1 MDKKEKFNPISWF
14 IARLIAL
21 LVFVSIGMTLATGA
35 VWLFTTW
42 GGVVVLILFF
52 IGLAV
57 YDFRSNR
64 HGE

>member
-1 MDKKEKFNPISWF
+1 MDKKEKFNPISWV
-14 IARLIAL
+14 IVRLIAL
-21 LVFVSIGMTLATGA
+21 LLFVSVGVSLATGA
-35 VWLFTTW
+35 VWLFTTPA
-42 GGVVVLILFF
+42 GVVCLILFF